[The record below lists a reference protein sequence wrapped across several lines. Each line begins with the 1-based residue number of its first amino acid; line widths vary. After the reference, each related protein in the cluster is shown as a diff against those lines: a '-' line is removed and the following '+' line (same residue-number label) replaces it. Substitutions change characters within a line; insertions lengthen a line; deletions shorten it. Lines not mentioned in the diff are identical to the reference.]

1 MRRQACFGSKR
12 KKILVASKDQIL
24 RATRAFQKQQIR
36 WRRHLHRYPELSNE
50 EFETTAFIKKTCR
63 GLGLKLLPL
72 KMRTGVLAQLS
83 GKRPGPTVA
92 IRTDIDALPVTEQT
106 GLAFRSKNHDRM
118 HACGHDMHMATVL
131 GTAAVLQ
138 KFRDELNGC
147 VRFIFQPAEEMP
159 PGGAAPMIENG
170 ALKNVSMIFGLHVDP
185 RVPTGRISLRD
196 GVTMASVLDFDLIVH
211 GKGGHA
217 ARPHDTVDAIAIA
230 AEVIESIQKVVSR
243 EIDPISPVAITFGM
257 IEGGIARNVVCDR
270 VKITGTARALT
281 DEATR
286 QLPKLIKRCAAGV
299 CRARGA
305 RLEMNILA
313 GYPPMDN
320 HSQANEILAANYAR
334 LFGRGRIATTE
345 LVLGGEDFAW
355 YLKKTKGAMF
365 RLGIKNKK
373 IKADKPW
380 HSPQFIADE
389 AALHYGTALLTA
401 SVLDCLSEKSK

>member
-1 MRRQACFGSKR
+1 
-12 KKILVASKDQIL
+12 
-24 RATRAFQKQQIR
+24 
-36 WRRHLHRYPELSNE
+36 
-50 EFETTAFIKKTCR
+50 
-63 GLGLKLLPL
+63 
-72 KMRTGVLAQLS
+72 
-83 GKRPGPTVA
+83 
-92 IRTDIDALPVTEQT
+92 
-106 GLAFRSKNHDRM
+106 
-118 HACGHDMHMATVL
+118 
-131 GTAAVLQ
+131 
-138 KFRDELNGC
+138 
-147 VRFIFQPAEEMP
+147 
-159 PGGAAPMIENG
+159 
-170 ALKNVSMIFGLHVDP
+170 
-185 RVPTGRISLRD
+185 
-196 GVTMASVLDFDLIVH
+196 
-211 GKGGHA
+211 
-217 ARPHDTVDAIAIA
+217 
-230 AEVIESIQKVVSR
+230 
-243 EIDPISPVAITFGM
+243 
-257 IEGGIARNVVCDR
+257 
-270 VKITGTARALT
+270 
-281 DEATR
+281 
-286 QLPKLIKRCAAGV
+286 AGV